1 MAEISNQTPEKR
13 HAAKPAVKRMST
25 SIDLTPMVDLGFL
38 LITFFMLTTVL
49 SKPHIMALVM
59 PDRSNI
65 DEPDYIKNS
74 KVLTLLLGDSDKI
87 YWYEG
92 IENARLDSTAYGA
105 SGLRSI
111 ILKKME
117 LVRSLWGAE
126 VYHDAK
132 TGQSRQGSFLYV
144 LIKPTPGSRYKNLI
158 DALDEMAICGV
169 RYYTILD
176 ISDQE
181 TAFIQN
187 PLAGLHLGEAEQKE
201 AMDQKVKL
209 SKTNKR

>member
-1 MAEISNQTPEKR
+1 MAEISNQSPEKR
-13 HAAKPAVKRMST
+13 HGAKPAVRRMST
-25 SIDLTPMVDLGFL
+25 RIDLTPMVDLGFL

-59 PDRSNI
+59 PDHSNI

-74 KVLTLLLGDSDKI
+74 KVLTLLLGDADKI

-92 IENARLDSTAYGA
+92 VENARLDSTGYGA

-126 VYHDAK
+126 MYHDAK
-132 TGQSRQGSFLYV
+132 TGQPKQGSYLYV
-144 LIKPTPGSRYKNLI
+144 LIKPTPGSRYKNLV

-169 RYYTILD
+169 RYYTILN
-176 ISDQE
+176 IADQE
-181 TAFIQN
+181 MAFIKN
-187 PLAGLHLGEAEQKE
+187 PSAGLWLNEAEQRQAVLIK
-201 AMDQKVKL
+201 
-209 SKTNKR
+209 